1 MSDSKMTA
9 ILHLHDSVLPDPQQ
23 CLPSSRQLK
32 VMIPRTLRDE
42 LSMSKH
48 IGDRVCALFEGT
60 RFHGE
65 VTEVIFHDIHAQY
78 MYRVV
83 YSDGDVCDYWRH
95 ELEMIKCACKLSSDT
110 DDSDSE

>member
-1 MSDSKMTA
+1 MTDSKMSS
-9 ILHLHDSVLPDPQQ
+9 ILHLHDSVLPDPQK
-23 CLPSSRQLK
+23 CLPSARTLK

-42 LSMSKH
+42 IAMNKH
-48 IGDRVCALFEGT
+48 IGDRVCAIFEGA
-60 RFHGE
+60 RWHGE

-95 ELEMIKCACKLSSDT
+95 ELEMIKCTCSASS
-110 DDSDSE
+110 DDSDSEL